1 MKKKNLVRF
10 YCIDCDNAW
19 LEILEH
25 DVFTSKCEYCKTP
38 QQAEEIENENNR

>member
-10 YCIDCDNAW
+10 YCVDCDNAW
-19 LEILEH
+19 TEVLE
-25 DVFTSKCEYCKTP
+25 DGTFSSNCKYCKRP